1 MMKNT
6 SITFDQ
12 YRRNIRREL
21 FIQRQSDRDHS
32 ETRLTYDAKQLDAK
46 LKAQGYRLNYLTE
59 WGRYRTATSVK
70 NNPVTP
76 TQLDVANL
84 IDCSVA

>member
-1 MMKNT
+1 MKST

-21 FIQRQSDRDHS
+21 FIKRQSDRDNS

-46 LKAQGYRLNYLTE
+46 LKAQGYTLNYLTE
-59 WGRYRTATSVK
+59 WGRYRAANSFK
-70 NNPVTP
+70 NNPATP
-76 TQLDVANL
+76 PQVDVANL

>member
-21 FIQRQSDRDHS
+21 FKQRQADRDLS

-46 LKAQGYRLNYLTE
+46 LKAQGFVLPYITE
-59 WGRYRTATSVK
+59 WGRSRATTPFK
-70 NNPVTP
+70 DNPVSPLQADIAT
-76 TQLDVANL
+76 LF
-84 IDCSVA
+84 DCSVA

>member
-1 MMKNT
+1 MKNT

-21 FIQRQSDRDHS
+21 FIKRQSDRDHS

-46 LKAQGYRLNYLTE
+46 LKAQGYTLNYLTE
-59 WGRYRTATSVK
+59 WGRYRTTTSFK
-70 NNPVTP
+70 NNPVNHP
-76 TQLDVANL
+76 QPAVAHL
-84 IDCSVA
+84 IECSVA

>member
-1 MMKNT
+1 MKNT

-21 FIQRQSDRDHS
+21 FIQRQSDRDNS

-46 LKAQGYRLNYLTE
+46 LKAQGYTLNYLTE
-59 WGRYRTATSVK
+59 WGKNRVAKVITDRATR
-70 NNPVTP
+70 PP
-76 TQLDVANL
+76 QLAIANL
-84 IDCSVA
+84 ISMGV

>member
-46 LKAQGYRLNYLTE
+46 LKAQGYKLNYLTE
-59 WGRYRTATSVK
+59 WGQTRVVKAIADRATR
-70 NNPVTP
+70 PP
-76 TQLDVANL
+76 QLHTVNL
-84 IDCSVA
+84 NSMGV

>member
-1 MMKNT
+1 MKNT

-12 YRRNIRREL
+12 CRRNIRREL

-46 LKAQGYRLNYLTE
+46 LKVQGYTLNYLTE
-59 WGRYRTATSVK
+59 WGRCRATTSFN
-70 NNPVTP
+70 NNPVTHP
-76 TQLDVANL
+76 QPDVAHL